1 MRGCIVSFKGHTSLL
16 HECRGCSQR
25 SRQSLQPVGVLN
37 LADCRNSWAPP
48 AEGSYIRALVVPV
61 CQASWNPK
69 AWENRQRSKLDEDT
83 ASMAIVAAETDYGE
97 VVGEGDGSGDT
108 L

>member
-1 MRGCIVSFKGHTSLL
+1 MST
-16 HECRGCSQR
+16 
-25 SRQSLQPVGVLN
+25 
-37 LADCRNSWAPP
+37 
-48 AEGSYIRALVVPV
+48 V

-97 VVGEGDGSGDT
+97 VVGEADGSGDT

>member
-1 MRGCIVSFKGHTSLL
+1 
-16 HECRGCSQR
+16 
-25 SRQSLQPVGVLN
+25 VGGSN

-48 AEGSYIRALVVPV
+48 AEGYYIRASVIPV

-69 AWENRQRSKLDEDT
+69 AWENRQRSNLDEDT

-97 VVGEGDGSGDT
+97 VVGEADGSGDT
-108 L
+108 W

>member
-1 MRGCIVSFKGHTSLL
+1 MLGIGDWS
-16 HECRGCSQR
+16 
-25 SRQSLQPVGVLN
+25 
-37 LADCRNSWAPP
+37 
-48 AEGSYIRALVVPV
+48 
-61 CQASWNPK
+61 
-69 AWENRQRSKLDEDT
+69 SKLDEDT

>member
-1 MRGCIVSFKGHTSLL
+1 VRAFVKHVGFIRGFPKAYTRLFRLL
-16 HECRGCSQR
+16 GILNHA
-25 SRQSLQPVGVLN
+25 GVI
-37 LADCRNSWAPP
+37 P
-48 AEGSYIRALVVPV
+48 GIIQVPV
-61 CQASWNPK
+61 CQACWNRK
-69 AWENRQRSKLDEDT
+69 AREDRQRSKLDEDT

>member
-1 MRGCIVSFKGHTSLL
+1 MGHDLVCYLMAILL
-16 HECRGCSQR
+16 GRLS
-25 SRQSLQPVGVLN
+25 PV
-37 LADCRNSWAPP
+37 
-48 AEGSYIRALVVPV
+48 
-61 CQASWNPK
+61 
-69 AWENRQRSKLDEDT
+69 RSKLDGDT